1 MIDTPDLVVLGARVY
16 TVDPEHPWAEAFA
29 VSGGR
34 LSAIGSSAEIA
45 ELAGPETQ
53 VLELDGAFVM
63 PGLVDVHNHH
73 FLAGKEELFELRVP
87 IGADLDGIIAAVRDH
102 AAGLPADAWIVGGPW
117 ASDRLGEVS
126 TAAALA
132 RLDEAAGGR
141 PVMLSDDSHHN
152 RWVNSRALE
161 IAGVTAGTEGVALDP
176 EGRPTGVLFE
186 AAGLPVARA
195 QAAAGALDPEQER
208 ASAKRGV
215 EILNSFGVTAFQDAG
230 VSTHILEAL
239 RSLDAGGDLDAWVV
253 SSLLINDEIF
263 GFAAIGEALVF
274 DGERFRTEHHR
285 PDFVK
290 IFLDGVPPTRTG
302 AFLEPYLP
310 DDVHGAHFH
319 GETLLD
325 PAELTDWLRR
335 VANAGLSA
343 KIHCTGDASVHEVLN
358 AVETLRGEGYESTR
372 YQVAHGQFVHP
383 DDIPRFAKLRV
394 AADISPF
401 IWVPG
406 PIVEAIREVLPR
418 ERADQMQPNRDLIDA
433 GALVAGGSDWPVSPS
448 PNAWEGIHGLVTRE
462 DPSGQYPGALWPEQA
477 ITLEEAIAAFTING
491 AEAMGLGAET
501 GSLVTGKSADF
512 VILDR
517 DPFAAPAQELVQ
529 TTVAETW
536 FAGRRV
542 YSAAGSVGSAGS
554 AGAA

>member
-1 MIDTPDLVVLGARVY
+1 MTPPSPDLILTGGVIY
-16 TVDPEHPWAEAFA
+16 TVDPTRPRAEALA
-29 VSGGR
+29 VAGGR
-34 LSAIGSSAEIA
+34 ITAVGSDAEIQA
-45 ELAGPETQ
+45 LAGPDTTRRD
-53 VLELDGAFVM
+53 LAGAFLM

-73 FLAGKEELFELRVP
+73 FLAGKEDLFELQVP
-87 IGADLDGIIAAVRDH
+87 IGATLDGIIDAVRAH
-102 AAGLPADAWIVGGPW
+102 AATLPAEAWVVGGPW
-117 ASDRLGEVS
+117 ASDRLGEISSV
-126 TAAALA
+126 AALA

-161 IAGVTAGTEGVALDP
+161 LGGVTAEQAGVVLDA
-176 EGRPTGVLFE
+176 GQPTGVLLE
-186 AAGLPVARA
+186 AAGVPVAQA
-195 QAAAGALDPEQER
+195 QQEAGGLSPSQER
-208 ASAKRGV
+208 AAARRGV
-215 EILNSFGVTAFQDAG
+215 EILNSFGVTSFQDAG

-239 RSLDAGGDLDAWVV
+239 RSLDTDGELDAWVV

-263 GFAAIGEALVF
+263 GFDRVGESLVF
-274 DGERFRTEHHR
+274 DGEAYRTEHHR

-310 DDVHGAHFH
+310 DDVHGAHHH

-325 PAELTDWLRR
+325 PAELVDWLRR
-335 VANAGLSA
+335 VAQVGLSA
-343 KIHCTGDASVHEVLN
+343 KIHCTGDASVHAVLN
-358 AVETLRGEGYESTR
+358 AVEALRAEGFTDTR

-383 DDIPRFAKLRV
+383 DDVPRFAALGV

-418 ERADQMQPNRDLIDA
+418 ERADQMQPNRSLLDA
-433 GALVAGGSDWPVSPS
+433 GAIVAGGSDWPVSPS

-462 DPSGQYPGALWPEQA
+462 DPSGTYPGTLWPEQA
-477 ITLEEAIAAFTING
+477 ITLEEAIAAFTISG

-501 GSLVTGKSADF
+501 GSLETGKSADF
-512 VILDR
+512 VVLNR
-517 DPFAAPAQELVQ
+517 DPFAHPATDLVQ
-529 TTVAETW
+529 TEVTETW
-536 FAGRRV
+536 FAGRPV
-542 YSAAGSVGSAGS
+542 YRRDNA
-554 AGAA
+554 